1 MTAPTSPACPDG
13 EVYERL
19 NSVERRLSADR
30 VRWEQQE
37 RTNDGARID
46 IDRLVE
52 GMTRLTAT
60 IKVATAIMGFLLALA
75 GVVIPLWKG

>member
-1 MTAPTSPACPDG
+1 MTQSIPCPDP
-13 EVYERL
+13 EVYERI
-19 NSVERRLSADR
+19 NAVERRLSADR

-37 RTNDGARID
+37 RTNDGARVD